1 MTPDELR
8 DGIIRLRR
16 EFNTYSAIAQRM
28 FERRS
33 NARSLYHLFAYLAI
47 NLVTKKEIRNKQG
60 QPLGDGSAFPT
71 PIRAADEI

>member
-16 EFNTYSAIAQRM
+16 EFNTYGAIARRM
-28 FERRS
+28 FEPRS
-33 NARSLYHLFAYLAI
+33 NARSLYHLFAFLAI

-60 QPLGDGSAFPT
+60 QALGDGSSLNLLET
-71 PIRAADEI
+71 V